1 MSATHDVDLLT
12 GIAALLATEGVGV
25 YSPDDV
31 LPADATAVVLGRT
44 PDGPDRVLCLTP
56 YPVAD
61 DDTTDAITAIQ
72 VRMRAGTDPTDLVQL
87 ANDVFSV
94 LHNRQHYEA
103 GGVHVELSWRQ
114 SQAWI
119 GQDDRG
125 RMELTSNY
133 YFRTVRS
140 GPNLID

>member
-1 MSATHDVDLLT
+1 M
-12 GIAALLATEGVGV
+12 LLATEGVGV

-31 LPADATAVVLGRT
+31 LPADATGILLGRV
-44 PDGPDRVLCLTP
+44 PDGPDRAVGLTL

-61 DDTTDAITAIQ
+61 DDTTDAITGIQ
-72 VRMRAGTDPTDLVQL
+72 ARLRAGTDPIDVLQL
-87 ANDVFSV
+87 ATDVFSV
-94 LHNRQHYEA
+94 LHNRQHYEVV
-103 GGVHVELSWRQ
+103 GVHVALSWRQ

-125 RMELTSNY
+125 RMEMVSNY

-140 GPNLID
+140 GPHLID